1 MINVEY
7 SRSSKVGAAELFLFE
22 TFEGDV
28 NEIAELNKVL
38 ASHKVLTI
46 NEPETKPDFSD
57 SKHVKSIGLESNK
70 SEVNY
75 HDFSFV
81 DLRILFSANSPGE
94 TDLALC
100 EIVEKATAFFR
111 VTSHYGYQFKM
122 PGEEEKS
129 LVEKINACPETPTI
143 NASNIE
149 FNEWKM
155 EIDKLAKRNIDI
167 GLLKEINSRGP
178 KYLNEVIVLNSLTD
192 EEFDKYCKLYRE
204 KEKLSFNHFNKQI

>member
-7 SRSSKVGAAELFLFE
+7 SRSSKVGAAELFE

-28 NEIAELNKVL
+28 NEIAELNKLL

-75 HDFSFV
+75 HNFSFV
-81 DLRILFSANSPGE
+81 DLRIIFSANSPQE

-100 EIVEKATAFFR
+100 EIVEKATAFFK
-111 VTSHYGYQFKM
+111 VPFEGEYCFKS
-122 PGEEEKS
+122 PKNDGKS
-129 LVEKINACPETPTI
+129 LIEKINECPETPTI
-143 NASNIE
+143 QASKIE
-149 FNEWKM
+149 FKTALIIEMDGKRM
-155 EIDKLAKRNIDI
+155 ASIIAK
-167 GLLKEINSRGP
+167 
-178 KYLNEVIVLNSLTD
+178 
-192 EEFDKYCKLYRE
+192 
-204 KEKLSFNHFNKQI
+204 